1 MKQTEMNVMVLLN
14 SIDKVKRFV
23 SIVEKIDADCDMIR
37 GRYTI
42 DAKSIMGL
50 FSLDLSKPLQLR
62 IHADASDV
70 PEEIRAD
77 LIEFMVE
84 KQDRSAI

>member
-1 MKQTEMNVMVLLN
+1 MLHKVRLNDLEDVREFVEAASECKCDVDISYDRVL
-14 SIDKVKRFV
+14 V
-23 SIVEKIDADCDMIR
+23 
-37 GRYTI
+37 

-62 IHADASDV
+62 IHADANDV

-84 KQDRSAI
+84 KQDGSAI